1 VGFTSSEKVFPR
13 HGYPVWCNGAESG
26 VVCSGTM
33 SPTLNI
39 PIGTCYLPV
48 ASTAEGS
55 AFELDIRGKRVPA
68 KVAKVPFYKNASHR

>member
-1 VGFTSSEKVFPR
+1 
-13 HGYPVWCNGAESG
+13 
-26 VVCSGTM
+26 VCSGTM

-55 AFELDIRGKRVPA
+55 AFELDIRGKRVAA